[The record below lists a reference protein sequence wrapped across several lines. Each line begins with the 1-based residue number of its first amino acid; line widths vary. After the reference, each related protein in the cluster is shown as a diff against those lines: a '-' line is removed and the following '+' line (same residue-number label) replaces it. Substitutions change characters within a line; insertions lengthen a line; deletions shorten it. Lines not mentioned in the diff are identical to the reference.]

1 MVSIGTPKSKSPQE
15 HKNTEVSYVNTLEH
29 ATLQAVPLILMS
41 SCRGMPGFFF
51 MTTVSGSKNLCQ
63 RRLPF
68 PYIDGTHQLTPGRLV
83 PVRQTS
89 RFIAGYPA
97 RSFFS
102 KEGAT
107 SLKTVFLIFLVFL
120 WAFFRNSNSW
130 FLTTAISGPPSSG
143 YKTCVTESPAILKLG

>member
-1 MVSIGTPKSKSPQE
+1 M
-15 HKNTEVSYVNTLEH
+15 KNINIEQYFH
-29 ATLQAVPLILMS
+29 Y
-41 SCRGMPGFFF
+41 C
-51 MTTVSGSKNLCQ
+51 
-63 RRLPF
+63 
-68 PYIDGTHQLTPGRLV
+68 DGVLF
-83 PVRQTS
+83 S
-89 RFIAGYPA
+89 NPA

-107 SLKTVFLIFLVFL
+107 SLKSIFLMFLSFL